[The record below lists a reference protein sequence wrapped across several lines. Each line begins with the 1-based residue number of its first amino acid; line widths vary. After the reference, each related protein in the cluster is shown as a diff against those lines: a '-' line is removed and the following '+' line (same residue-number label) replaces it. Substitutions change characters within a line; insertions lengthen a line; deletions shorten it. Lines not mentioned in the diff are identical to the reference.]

1 LADCGLKLQTTGS
14 CFKDASSFPSSEH
27 ANGKSIDT
35 IYLDDINEQKF
46 ITSMHKYGFRVKQVV
61 GAHKKAFLHA
71 IREKMPTDKSK
82 TLHDS
87 HLHSEFLESFVTN
100 KYE

>member
-1 LADCGLKLQTTGS
+1 M
-14 CFKDASSFPSSEH
+14 
-27 ANGKSIDT
+27 
-35 IYLDDINEQKF
+35 Y
-46 ITSMHKYGFRVKQVV
+46 KYGFRVKQVV

-71 IREKMPTDKSK
+71 TKEKMPVDKRK

-100 KYE
+100 KSE